1 MGNLGRWAFLIGLL
15 VAVVAGIISP
25 QRWMFGLLA
34 ALGVVVGAV
43 NVTGEEETPFLLA
56 AVAFLV
62 STSALAGLPLIGAVA
77 TQVIARIATFVSAAL
92 IVVALRTLFRIA
104 KD

>member
-1 MGNLGRWAFLIGLL
+1 MGKLGRWAFLIGLL
-15 VAVVAGIISP
+15 VAVVAAIITP
-25 QRWMFGLLA
+25 QRWMLGLLA
-34 ALGVVVGAV
+34 LLGVVVGAV
-43 NVTGEEETPFLLA
+43 NVTGEEESTFLLA

-62 STSALAGLPLIGAVA
+62 STAAFAALPVIGSFA
-77 TQVIARIATFVSAAL
+77 TEVMARIAVFVSAAL